1 MNQCDIKVMTKYLDC
16 LDAVSEHTHKKI
28 EYVSKYVEN
37 YLYVVT
43 RYKNIKN
50 ISFIDCMC
58 NAGIYKDGRDGTP
71 ISVMKILSKFAIAH
85 PTIQFNLFLNDKNS
99 RRIDC
104 IKELINNFQDKPF
117 NLKFEYSSEDVNTYI
132 QNMSKFSKKISGYKN
147 MSILFVD
154 PYNFG
159 DLKIKLMID
168 FTHKYYSELLFNYF
182 SSDYK
187 RNINNTYVKAKQQ
200 KMINSMIGI
209 NGYNQQMNDDDVL
222 KLIQGELKKNNIKFC
237 FYYPFKIGRGNGI
250 ELYRILYATPNIV
263 GLKKL
268 KKALWDIFNGQS
280 SYKKENICDGQLSLF
295 NNKQNEE
302 YYLINYL
309 DEAKELVLNY
319 FSSNS
324 VSYDEI
330 VGFVLENT
338 MLRDGQIIDKLL
350 KPLENEGKLSRI
362 TPASLNKNNYKLSS
376 YKFL

>member
-1 MNQCDIKVMTKYLDC
+1 MNQCSINVPTKYLDC
-16 LDAVSEHTHKKI
+16 LDDVSEHTHKKI

-50 ISFIDCMC
+50 INFIDCMC
-58 NAGIYKDGRDGTP
+58 NAGIYKDGKDGTP
-71 ISVMKILSKFAIAH
+71 ISVLRILSKFAFAH
-85 PTIQFNLFLNDKNS
+85 PTIEFNLFLNDKNS

-104 IKELINNFQDKPF
+104 IKELINNIQDKPL
-117 NLKFEYSSEDVNTYI
+117 NLKINYSTADVNIYI
-132 QNMSKFSKKISGYKN
+132 QNISKFSKNISGYGN

-159 DLKIKLMID
+159 DLKIKVMID
-168 FTHKYYSELLFNYF
+168 FAHKYYSEILFNYF

-187 RNINNTYVKAKQQ
+187 RNINNPHVRAKQQ
-200 KMINSMIGI
+200 KIINSMVGI
-209 NGYNQQMNDDDVL
+209 NGYNYKMNDDDVL
-222 KLIQGELKKNNIKFC
+222 KLIQKELKKNNIKFS

-268 KKALWDIFNGQS
+268 KKALWDVFNGKS

-295 NNKQNEE
+295 SDKQNEE

-309 DEAKELVLNY
+309 IEARELVLNH
-319 FSSNS
+319 FSSTC
-324 VSYDEI
+324 VSYETI
-330 VGFVLENT
+330 MEFILENT
-338 MLRDGQIIDKLL
+338 MLRDGQIINKLL
-350 KPLENEGKLSRI
+350 KPLEKEEKLIRI
-362 TPASLNKNNYKLSS
+362 IPSSVNKSNYKLSN
-376 YKFL
+376 YKFF